1 MEAQFHLKTAEIE
14 VFMEGEMRFA
24 IARGPH
30 NNPKLDICLFHQN
43 RTTMSTLLRKRIAAN
58 QGECFPDTLDNDTT
72 PNTTTDHAC
81 TPGPLLRAYSHIIV
95 ETPPDGGEQNANTPI
110 TGHKRR
116 LIDDW
121 SKERLIYEYQKL
133 MKLRIQ
139 ASIKIADASEAHK
152 HAVAASGSVVEQERS
167 ILAHVAKR
175 AHVAFQKK
183 QEALDLYVAK
193 YERSRN
199 DANHA
204 FNQIAAVKSAS
215 DTWKAKLMN
224 GSDGSD
230 DESPCLPDIMATL

>member
-1 MEAQFHLKTAEIE
+1 
-14 VFMEGEMRFA
+14 MEGEMGLA
-24 IARGPH
+24 TTSARSH
-30 NNPKLDICLFHQN
+30 NTRKLDIRRLFHQN
-43 RTTMSTLLRKRIAAN
+43 RTAMSTLLRKRIAAH
-58 QGECFPDTLDNDTT
+58 QGECFSDTLDNDTT
-72 PNTTTDHAC
+72 PDATTDHVC
-81 TPGPLLRAYSHIIV
+81 TPVPLLRAHSHMVV
-95 ETPPDGGEQNANTPI
+95 ETPSDGDEQNANTPI
-110 TGHKRR
+110 TDHKRR
-116 LIDDW
+116 RIDDW
-121 SKERLIYEYQKL
+121 SRERLIHEYQKL

-167 ILAHVAKR
+167 ILANVAKR

-215 DTWKAKLMN
+215 DKWKAKLMN

-230 DESPCLPDIMATL
+230 DETPCLPDIMATL